1 MTETQLKLQEIVEWL
16 NENYNQDSENYSIF
30 AGAKPEVIRYDEH
43 TAISLWGCGA
53 IVCIKSIMYFISEDD
68 GNWFCSMYYD
78 GSDLDE
84 DGCLPSYVK
93 NRPDMGLQGIFSIG
107 WTDSFTTAM
116 LNLKKYV
123 EENGTPVYY
132 SGTKTICHFTL

>member
-1 MTETQLKLQEIVEWL
+1 
-16 NENYNQDSENYSIF
+16 
-30 AGAKPEVIRYDEH
+30 
-43 TAISLWGCGA
+43 
-53 IVCIKSIMYFISEDD
+53 MYFVSEDD
-68 GNWFCSMYYD
+68 GHWFCPMYYD

-84 DGCLPSYVK
+84 DGCVPPFARK
-93 NRPDMGLQGIFSIG
+93 HPAMGLQDNFSIG

-132 SGTKTICHFTL
+132 SGTTTICNYTL